1 MKSELEKLKE
11 RVEIYLKGKSGRED
25 AVRFL
30 QGTGIEFEDASEE
43 CGYPNFRFKA
53 EGGYVRAYRARKM
66 KEFKVQIFERI
77 PMRYSGVPVFEP
89 SGRKNF

>member
-11 RVEIYLKGKSGRED
+11 RVEIYLKGKSGRQD

-30 QGTGIEFEDASEE
+30 RNTGINFEDASEE

-53 EGGYVRAYRARKM
+53 KGGYVRAYRAGKM
-66 KEFKVQIFERI
+66 KEFKVQIFEQI
-77 PMRYSGVPVFEP
+77 SMKYSGVPVFEP
-89 SGRKNF
+89 SGRKSF